1 MAPQLRRGRR
11 LGIDYGDVRVGIA
24 ISDIEA
30 ILVSPLIT
38 LKNDADLLTNIEQII
53 LENEPIYIALG
64 SPVHLSGKS
73 GSKSLVV
80 QEFASKLKNL
90 LATDIF
96 LIDER
101 LTTMSAQNQLREVGK
116 SSRDGKAIIDQ
127 IAAINILNQALRLEA
142 SEAGLGSPL

>member
-53 LENEPIYIALG
+53 LENEPIYIAIG

-90 LATDIF
+90 IAIDIF

-116 SSRDGKAIIDQ
+116 SSRDSKAIIDQ
-127 IAAINILNQALRLEA
+127 MAAINILNQAFRLET
-142 SEAGLGSPL
+142 SETGLGSPL